1 MLEVILELRLDAIKH
16 KLKTTSTPIRKIVE
30 PCGFNNKS
38 NAKHFFK
45 RPTGM
50 TMQNWRN
57 THYVEDLSMRPP
69 RSHLIRC
76 RQGQES
82 AMTYEL

>member
-1 MLEVILELRLDAIKH
+1 
-16 KLKTTSTPIRKIVE
+16 
-30 PCGFNNKS
+30 
-38 NAKHFFK
+38 
-45 RPTGM
+45 
-50 TMQNWRN
+50 MQNWRN